1 MLLPSTVTKEPQI
14 NAAVAEVVRELSP
27 AVQRI
32 RYEIGQDWTG
42 EWVIFFRVLLSDEAT
57 KKRNL
62 RKIAP
67 RVISRM
73 SDEFF
78 PLGLGL
84 IPHFDFRSE
93 AEQAAAHE
101 PAWA

>member
-42 EWVIFFRVLLSDEAT
+42 EWVIFFRVLLSDEAS

-67 RVISRM
+67 LVISRM

-101 PAWA
+101 PAWS

>member
-1 MLLPSTVTKEPQI
+1 
-14 NAAVAEVVRELSP
+14 
-27 AVQRI
+27 
-32 RYEIGQDWTG
+32 
-42 EWVIFFRVLLSDEAT
+42 
-57 KKRNL
+57 
-62 RKIAP
+62 
-67 RVISRM
+67 M